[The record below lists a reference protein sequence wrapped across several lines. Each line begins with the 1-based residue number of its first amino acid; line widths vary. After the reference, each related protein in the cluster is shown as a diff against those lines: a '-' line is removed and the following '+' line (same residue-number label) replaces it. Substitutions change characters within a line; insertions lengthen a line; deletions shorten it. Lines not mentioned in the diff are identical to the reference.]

1 MSVYTHAAIGA
12 AVGVACGNPLLA
24 FLLGAGSHAIA
35 DTMSHFDF
43 DNVWLEVVLAV
54 IAGVFLWW
62 LGGWQ
67 WAVFFGI
74 LGASLPDMEH
84 LLYHLKIFKRKTN
97 FFPSHGRVIT
107 HGTEIRAANI
117 AFQIGLFVL
126 FSFWVR
132 AAGDIL

>member
-12 AVGVACGNPLLA
+12 AVGAASGNPVLA
-24 FLLGAGSHAIA
+24 FLLGAASHAIA

-43 DNVWLEVVLAV
+43 DNVWLEVVLGV

-84 LLYHLKIFKRKTN
+84 LLYHVRIFKRKTN
-97 FFPSHGRVIT
+97 YFPSHNPIIT
-107 HGTEIRAANI
+107 HGKEIKPANI
-117 AFQIGLFVL
+117 VMQVSLFAV
-126 FSFWVR
+126 FSLWVKL
-132 AAGDIL
+132 ASDIL